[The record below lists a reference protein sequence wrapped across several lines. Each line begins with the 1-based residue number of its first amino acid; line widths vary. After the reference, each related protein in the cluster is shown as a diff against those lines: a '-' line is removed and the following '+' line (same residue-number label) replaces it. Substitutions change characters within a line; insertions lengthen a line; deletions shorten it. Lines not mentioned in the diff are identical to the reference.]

1 MSLDFH
7 ILFRRKYFI
16 FIFHLYFH
24 INVYGLDI
32 FSSKI
37 LFILIM
43 GKKTKLV
50 HVKDITSLYF
60 IEEMIDKLYHD
71 IIFSNT
77 GRERGVIMKPYLKD
91 ERVDMDTF
99 GEPYSPYF
107 YVHLPNIYVMKVLIP
122 FTSFKT

>member
-43 GKKTKLV
+43 GNKTKLV
-50 HVKDITSLYF
+50 HVQDITSLYF
-60 IEEMIDKLYHD
+60 IAEMIDKLYHD

-77 GRERGVIMKPYLKD
+77 DRERGVIMKP
-91 ERVDMDTF
+91 
-99 GEPYSPYF
+99 
-107 YVHLPNIYVMKVLIP
+107 
-122 FTSFKT
+122 